1 MDHLHDANLLERAL
15 VDKANQS
22 RVPITTNFELT
33 PTCTLNCDMCF
44 IRTERS
50 VVERHGGLSPLQ
62 QWLDWAEQ
70 LQDMGT
76 LFILLTGGEPMLYP
90 HFKELYTRLRE
101 MGFILTLNTN
111 GTLIDNEMVRILQ
124 THKPRRINVTLYG
137 DSRETYG
144 RLCHN
149 PQGYTLC
156 MEALKRLKKADIDV
170 KLNVSIVRKNEKDY
184 DEIIRLAQHLD
195 IPAEVN
201 SYMFPLSRPECG
213 SLRNI
218 LTERLDADEAARIEM
233 QYMEYKKGND
243 MARYMHDLKYTLA
256 HVEGTRACS
265 LECRAAKSS
274 CWINWQGILTPCV
287 MLDQPAVDLKKIP
300 MTTAWQQLLEEAKE
314 LVSHTECEG
323 CHLRPVCNVCYAAA
337 HCEKTITGSMDYLC
351 QMCQYFQFSH
361 SPYIAKVPNL
371 GRSAPPARA
380 CPASSAASPCGC
392 CIPGRANCSP
402 NIRRSWRRACGIRG
416 GALCFAAPR
425 SCGCA
430 LRPRPGLRR
439 SCCVPPR

>member
-201 SYMFPLSRPECG
+201 S
-213 SLRNI
+213 
-218 LTERLDADEAARIEM
+218 
-233 QYMEYKKGND
+233 
-243 MARYMHDLKYTLA
+243 
-256 HVEGTRACS
+256 

-351 QMCQYFQFSH
+351 QM
-361 SPYIAKVPNL
+361 AKAKERIITNY
-371 GRSAPPARA
+371 PPV
-380 CPASSAASPCGC
+380 
-392 CIPGRANCSP
+392 IH
-402 NIRRSWRRACGIRG
+402 
-416 GALCFAAPR
+416 
-425 SCGCA
+425 
-430 LRPRPGLRR
+430 
-439 SCCVPPR
+439 

>member
-1 MDHLHDANLLERAL
+1 MESLQDINPVERAL
-15 VDKANQS
+15 VNKANQNH
-22 RVPITTNFELT
+22 VPITANFELT

-44 IRTERS
+44 IHTERN
-50 VVERHGGLSPLQ
+50 VVERHGGLLPLQ

-124 THKPRRINVTLYG
+124 THKPRRVNVTLYG
-137 DSRETYG
+137 SSRETYG

-156 MEALKRLKKADIDV
+156 VEALKRLKKAGIDV

-184 DEIIRLAQHLD
+184 DEIIRLTRQLD

-218 LTERLDADEAARIEM
+218 PAERLDADKAARIEM
-233 QYMEYKKGND
+233 QYVEYKKG
-243 MARYMHDLKYTLA
+243 MTWHDT
-256 HVEGTRACS
+256 C
-265 LECRAAKSS
+265 
-274 CWINWQGILTPCV
+274 
-287 MLDQPAVDLKKIP
+287 
-300 MTTAWQQLLEEAKE
+300 
-314 LVSHTECEG
+314 
-323 CHLRPVCNVCYAAA
+323 
-337 HCEKTITGSMDYLC
+337 TI
-351 QMCQYFQFSH
+351 
-361 SPYIAKVPNL
+361 
-371 GRSAPPARA
+371 
-380 CPASSAASPCGC
+380 
-392 CIPGRANCSP
+392 
-402 NIRRSWRRACGIRG
+402 
-416 GALCFAAPR
+416 
-425 SCGCA
+425 
-430 LRPRPGLRR
+430 
-439 SCCVPPR
+439 

>member
-76 LFILLTGGEPMLYP
+76 LFILLTRGEPMLYP

-233 QYMEYKKGND
+233 QYMEYKKG
-243 MARYMHDLKYTLA
+243 MTWHDT
-256 HVEGTRACS
+256 C
-265 LECRAAKSS
+265 
-274 CWINWQGILTPCV
+274 
-287 MLDQPAVDLKKIP
+287 
-300 MTTAWQQLLEEAKE
+300 TT
-314 LVSHTECEG
+314 
-323 CHLRPVCNVCYAAA
+323 
-337 HCEKTITGSMDYLC
+337 
-351 QMCQYFQFSH
+351 
-361 SPYIAKVPNL
+361 
-371 GRSAPPARA
+371 
-380 CPASSAASPCGC
+380 
-392 CIPGRANCSP
+392 
-402 NIRRSWRRACGIRG
+402 
-416 GALCFAAPR
+416 
-425 SCGCA
+425 
-430 LRPRPGLRR
+430 
-439 SCCVPPR
+439 